1 MYSRKVI
8 FITYCNKNTIK
19 ARLFNVIKS
28 LKICLE
34 VIYLKDNKNI
44 YSLGCES
51 IKEKQFE
58 ELLEVDLIDI
68 EKFLDSYIVNKVE
81 EEKIDLTIDVLKDY
95 LCLNIGK

>member
-1 MYSRKVI
+1 M
-8 FITYCNKNTIK
+8 
-19 ARLFNVIKS
+19 
-28 LKICLE
+28 
-34 VIYLKDNKNI
+34 KDNKNI